1 MLILLRSAKR
11 RQLCVLCLGVKLRH
25 VISTMDQQNRR
36 EIVYFKK
43 STSQNEEKTSGKDIS
58 GKGF

>member
-1 MLILLRSAKR
+1 
-11 RQLCVLCLGVKLRH
+11 
-25 VISTMDQQNRR
+25 MDQQNRG